1 MPVSEPDK
9 DKIIRQKLQK
19 HVGTRSQ
26 DFVVF
31 ATEERGMSSMDMK
44 VIPKV
49 YTSKFD
55 LP

>member
-1 MPVSEPDK
+1 MPVSELDE
-9 DKIIRQKLQK
+9 DKILRQKLQK